1 MSFAAG
7 LILVLVGTA
16 GLLLA
21 PSWNSDM
28 GEIDL
33 LITAIGALL
42 LLYGSFSKSPAAV
55 KKAEERNALRGLIAV
70 VSFAMLTVGMLV
82 VMIYFFGHIDDL
94 RPYVPWAMAGLVL
107 AAAGFYYGIAYQ
119 QDTDLV
125 KLAPE
130 IGFVPADTGP
140 GSPDGQYDIKGV
152 AGGLPTLVNLERYP
166 SSRNAPASFSLYILC
181 RTANPYG
188 VELRIKPEG
197 LADKLSGP
205 TLAVPRWDWYS
216 VRANNKELVMK
227 KLPPA
232 RQSADSSFSDKYGFL
247 SLEAKGTD
255 FVFNFRREGYFSV
268 DGKEY
273 LLKLLADCS
282 ALAASFNQG

>member
-7 LILVLVGTA
+7 LILVLVGIA

-21 PSWNSDM
+21 PSWSSDM
-28 GEIDL
+28 GRLDL
-33 LITAIGALL
+33 FIAAIGALL
-42 LLYGSFSKSPAAV
+42 LLYGAFSKGPSAV
-55 KKAEERNALRGLIAV
+55 KKAEERNALRGLVAV

-82 VMIYFFGHIDDL
+82 VMICFFGHIDDL
-94 RPYVPWAMAGLVL
+94 RPFVPWAAAGLVL
-107 AAAGFYYGIAYQ
+107 GAAGFYYGMAYQ

-130 IGFVPADTGP
+130 IGFIPADTGP
-140 GSPDGQYDIKGV
+140 RGPDGQYDIKGT
-152 AGGLPTLVNLERYP
+152 AGGLQTLVNLEQYP
-166 SSRNAPASFSLYILC
+166 SSRNAPASFSIYILC

-188 VELRIKPEG
+188 VELKIKPEG
-197 LADKLSGP
+197 LADKLSRP
-205 TLAVPRWDWYS
+205 PLAVPRWDWYS
-216 VRANNKELVMK
+216 VRTNNEELVMK
-227 KLPPA
+227 KLPAA
-232 RQSADSSFSDKYGFL
+232 RQNGDSSFSDKYGFR

-255 FVFNFRREGYFSV
+255 FVFSFKRDGYFSV

-282 ALAASFNQG
+282 ALAASFDQG